1 MNDFQKQIVSE
12 FKSVV
17 EADIL
22 PFCSKLVSDSLAN
35 ISSKL
40 DKNVE
45 ERDSAIGQKDKI
57 INDLRTE
64 ISDLKVSFETYQ
76 DRQMIKTQE
85 WYKEKS
91 DMYEMF
97 EILKQ

>member
-1 MNDFQKQIVSE
+1 M
-12 FKSVV
+12 V

-45 ERDSAIGQKDKI
+45 ERYSAIGQKDKI